1 MCLFD
6 VDVLPAFAR
15 FLVLFSCFLLCR
27 NFTSRILRGKES
39 DRMSTAAALLA
50 AVSVALLVSMAASL
64 ASSSVVAVKSI
75 AEVEAFLLP
84 AIAGDVRGTLLV
96 LDIDNTIFQAQQEKG
111 HANTFYEHVKNGVHP
126 VDAYDQWEREQEN
139 CPVVAVEDVTPGWIR
154 QRQAEGVHVIG
165 LTSRRITIAEATAR
179 QLSSI
184 GVDLSVTAPL
194 LAADEGDEQYALRR
208 MYVSGVLYA
217 SIDKDKGAVLAEFLQ
232 YQPVQHRSVV
242 MVDDL
247 KKNIRSV
254 DDAMHRAQVP
264 FVGAFYPLVARHSA
278 SHPNSEM

>member
-1 MCLFD
+1 
-6 VDVLPAFAR
+6 
-15 FLVLFSCFLLCR
+15 
-27 NFTSRILRGKES
+27 
-39 DRMSTAAALLA
+39 MSAAVRLA
-50 AVSVALLVSMAASL
+50 TVSVALLVSMAASL

-75 AEVEAFLLP
+75 TEVEAFLLP
-84 AIAGDVRGTLLV
+84 EIAGSVRGTLLV
-96 LDIDNTIFQAQQEKG
+96 LDIDNTIFQAQQKKG

-126 VDAYDQWEREQEN
+126 VDAYDQWERDQEN
-139 CPVVAVEDVTPGWIR
+139 CPVAAVEDVTPGWIR
-154 QRQAEGVHVIG
+154 QRQADGVHVIG

-194 LAADEGDEQYALRR
+194 LAADEGDEQYDALCR
-208 MYVSGVLYA
+208 MYESGVLYA

-232 YQPVQHRSVV
+232 YQPVQHRGVV

-278 SHPNSEM
+278 AHPNSEM